1 MTFKRRTG
9 PTFIVCVTLTVLA
22 ACLGPGQDVNSI
34 ESGISVHLAEVHLE
48 ERLAATTRS
57 ARQMQSASP
66 ALTAPGG
73 YNQSDIEHHDIV
85 DSHSHLLS
93 IYRAYLVLDELEL
106 VPCTHLAQLPYRLF
120 ESMVSTAAAH
130 AGHGSEPV
138 GGRGLD
144 KSNVI
149 DIVTRDLYLLP
160 LGDRAVA
167 PGSYCG
173 LRVSLARANAQSY
186 GKPPSVAASND
197 DPTTTP
203 EVPELAGKFFAL
215 RADYCVTGDG
225 KGGCL
230 QRNKVDVD
238 DDSDL
243 VLPSAQ
249 VINFSSPLVVTDAHR
264 SAYIAVG
271 IAYGEWVQD
280 IDVMLLISSVEE
292 RQKLVNNIAK
302 SIHVYSKGLGALP
315 VNVAGR

>member
-1 MTFKRRTG
+1 MTFKLRTG
-9 PTFIVCVTLTVLA
+9 STFIVCVTLMVLA

-34 ESGISVHLAEVHLE
+34 ESGINVHFAEVHLE

-57 ARQMQSASP
+57 ARQMQSAIT

-73 YNQSDIEHHDIV
+73 YHQSNIEHHDIV
-85 DSHSHLLS
+85 DNHSRLLS
-93 IYRAYLVLDELEL
+93 IYRAYVVLDELEL
-106 VPCTHLAQLPYRLF
+106 VPCARLAQWPYRLF

-167 PGSYCG
+167 PDSYCG
-173 LRVSLARANAQSY
+173 VRVSLARANTQSY

-197 DPTTTP
+197 DPTSMP

-225 KGGCL
+225 SGGCL
-230 QRNKVDVD
+230 QRSKVDV

-243 VLPSAQ
+243 VLPSAL
-249 VINFSSPLVVTDAHR
+249 VINFSSPLAVTDAHR
-264 SAYIAVG
+264 SAYVAVG
-271 IAYGEWVQD
+271 IAYGEWAQD
-280 IDVMLLISSVEE
+280 INVVLLTGSVDE
-292 RQKLVNNIAK
+292 RQKLVNNIAM

-315 VNVAGR
+315 VNLAER